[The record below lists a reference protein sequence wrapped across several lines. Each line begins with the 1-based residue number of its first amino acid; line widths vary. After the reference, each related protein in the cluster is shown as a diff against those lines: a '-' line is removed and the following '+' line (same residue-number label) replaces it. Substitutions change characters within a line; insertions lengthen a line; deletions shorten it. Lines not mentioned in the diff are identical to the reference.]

1 MPTWSGILE
10 ELNKSRVGGGP
21 PQFDAVRR
29 KYLVSIYQHTGRE
42 VILYASKWTQHDA
55 NVSPDVVSIV
65 DEDLQG
71 IMEVIHGLS
80 GPNLDL
86 ILHSPG
92 GSLEAAEALVLY
104 LRSKFDHIQVIV
116 PQMAMSAATM
126 IACAADVIV
135 LGKHSFLGPIDP
147 QIIINTPLGQRM
159 VPAQAIL
166 EQFDRAKNEC
176 QDPAKLGAWLP
187 MLSQYGPDLLVQ
199 CEDASEMSKDLVR
212 GWLETYMF
220 KEDRNRRNKAKRIV
234 EWLSNHGHFKSH
246 GRHIQRQELEKRGLK
261 VKYLEE
267 DQKTQNLFLSVFH
280 ATTHT
285 FNGTSAVKIIE
296 NHLGKAFIKQVQPM
310 IVQIPG
316 PPGATGQR
324 PNIPLLGSPPPQPE
338 QILAED
344 PDRKQKKGAMQ
355 RGDRK

>member
-10 ELNKSRVGGGP
+10 ELKQSQVKGQP

-29 KYLVSIYQHTGRE
+29 KYIASVFKHTGRE
-42 VILYASKWTQHDA
+42 VILYATKWTQHDP

-71 IMEVIHGLS
+71 IMEVIHGLK
-80 GPNLDL
+80 GPKLDF

-104 LRSKFDHIQVIV
+104 LRSKFEHIRVIV

-126 IACAADVIV
+126 IACAADVII

-166 EQFDRAKNEC
+166 EQFEQAKSEC

-187 MLSQYGPDLLVQ
+187 MLNQYGPDLLIQ
-199 CEDASEMSKDLVR
+199 CENANKLSEELVR

-220 KEDRNRRNKAKRIV
+220 KSDRKRKKKAKDIG
-234 EWLSNHGHFKSH
+234 EWLAKHGHFKSH
-246 GRHIQRQELEKRGLK
+246 SRHIQRSELEKRGLN
-261 VKYLEE
+261 VEHLED
-267 DQKTQNLFLSVFH
+267 DQSAQDLFLSVLH

-285 FNGTSAVKIIE
+285 FNGTTAVKIIE
-296 NHLGKAFIKQVQPM
+296 NHLGKAFIKQVQPV

-316 PPGATGQR
+316 GPPGPGQPAT
-324 PNIPLLGSPPPQPE
+324 IVPQGPR
-338 QILAED
+338 LAEHPSF
-344 PDRKQKKGAMQ
+344 PDKKPVKTKKKSAKSRKA
-355 RGDRK
+355 RK

>member
-10 ELNKSRVGGGP
+10 ELLKSQVKGKP

-29 KYLVSIYQHTGRE
+29 KYLAYAYNHTGRE

-71 IMEVIHGLS
+71 VMEVIHGLK
-80 GPNLDL
+80 GPTLDF

-104 LRSKFDHIQVIV
+104 LRSKFEHIRVIV

-126 IACAADVIV
+126 IACAADIIMM
-135 LGKHSFLGPIDP
+135 GKHSFLGPIDP

-166 EQFDRAKNEC
+166 EQFEQAKDEC
-176 QDPAKLGAWLP
+176 QDPGKLGAWLP
-187 MLSQYGPDLLVQ
+187 MLNQYGPDLLIQ
-199 CEDASEMSKDLVR
+199 CENANRLSAELVQ

-220 KEDRNRRNKAKRIV
+220 KGDRDRKRKAGKISR
-234 EWLSNHGHFKSH
+234 WLAKHGYFKSH
-246 GRHIQRQELEKRGLK
+246 GRHIPRDELERKGLNIE
-261 VKYLEE
+261 YLEA
-267 DQKTQNLFLSVFH
+267 DQTSQDLFLSILH

-285 FNGTSAVKIIE
+285 FNGTTAVKIIE
-296 NHLGKAFIKQVQPM
+296 NHLGKAFIKQVRPM

-316 PPGATGQR
+316 GTQREGQS
-324 PNIPLLGSPPPQPE
+324 ISKTPQ
-338 QILAED
+338 
-344 PDRKQKKGAMQ
+344 
-355 RGDRK
+355 